1 MFYIVYYSFSI
12 LYLIHIF
19 EIRTQALNLY
29 TSIFI
34 FLFVDNSLL
43 ISQRKMYNTT
53 LPRLYSSYRLDSFIW
68 LDHRVLQAG
77 DFSFFYGTQ

>member
-29 TSIFI
+29 TYI
-34 FLFVDNSLL
+34 FLFVDDGLL
-43 ISQRKMYNTT
+43 ISQEKMYNTT
-53 LPRLYSSYRLDSFIW
+53 LPKLYSSYRLDSFIW
-68 LDHRVLQAG
+68 LDQRVLQVG